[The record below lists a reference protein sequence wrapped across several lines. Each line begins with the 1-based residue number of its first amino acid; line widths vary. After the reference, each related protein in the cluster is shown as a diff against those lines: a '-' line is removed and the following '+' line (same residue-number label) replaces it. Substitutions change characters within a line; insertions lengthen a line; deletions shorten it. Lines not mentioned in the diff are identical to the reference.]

1 LDAGI
6 DTISFSGVSIAADR
20 DTVYNFTVG
29 NDILGLDVDYTT
41 AGTSAGENAAVFKA
55 VAPATNGNGFSL

>member
-1 LDAGI
+1 M
-6 DTISFSGVSIAADR
+6 SIAADR